1 MCSPCRRSLRGENP
15 DLASMATHEAFA
27 PSPLTSRCSSMP
39 VPVSSTGPVPVRR
52 DCFRATG
59 TIDASH
65 HTPPVVSA
73 ASDHLQ
79 SSSSTSLPALDT
91 DSAQVP
97 VQCAK
102 SLEGVYSGTPQ
113 MSASLPRGFRRSEG
127 TSRLSTGVTPR
138 PFCTKTSRRST
149 QPRFYPV
156 SVV

>member
-79 SSSSTSLPALDT
+79 SSSSTL
-91 DSAQVP
+91 VP